1 MAKKDRM
8 KNGLDL
14 LFEDNFSDD
23 EENSGGGDVTQI
35 RISLIEPD
43 KDQPRTVFDE
53 QKIAELAENIAQHGV
68 LQPILI
74 RPLNN
79 GSYRIVAGE
88 RRWRAARAAGL
99 TEMPAVVREMSDFE
113 AAQFSLIENLQR
125 EDLNPI
131 EEARA
136 YQRLMK
142 EFEMTQEQVASTVNR
157 SRSAVANMIR
167 LLKLPDEV
175 QEDIAAGNISVGQAK
190 VLCGVDDGE
199 LFAKLLQMA
208 RDKANVRALEQAAQ
222 QTERTDKKKKNN
234 NVVKEVSE
242 FEKFAVTTRAQFS
255 SEYGIDATLT
265 KKKNKYLLQINM
277 DSIEDIEQLIGRL
290 TEALENVPHG
300 T

>member
-23 EENSGGGDVTQI
+23 EEKQSGGEVTQI

-43 KDQPRTVFDE
+43 KDQPRTIFDE
-53 QKIAELAENIAQHGV
+53 QKITELAENIAQHGV

-74 RPLNN
+74 RPLDN
-79 GSYRIVAGE
+79 GSYKIVAGE

-99 TEMPAVVREMSDFE
+99 DEIPAVVREMTDFE

-136 YQRLMK
+136 YRRLMQ
-142 EFEMTQEQVASTVNR
+142 EFEMTQEQVANTVSK
-157 SRSAVANMIR
+157 SRSAVANMVR

-175 QEDIAAGNISVGQAK
+175 QQDIAAGNISVGQAK
-190 VLCGVDDGE
+190 VLCGIDDKE
-199 LFAKLLQMA
+199 IFAKLLQMA
-208 RDKANVRALEQAAQ
+208 RDKANVRALEQASQ
-222 QTERTDKKKKNN
+222 QTAKTEKKESNN
-234 NVVKEVSE
+234 SRVNNVSE
-242 FEKFAVTTRAQFS
+242 FEKFAVTTRAHFS

-265 KKKNKYLLQINM
+265 KKKNKYQLLINM
-277 DSIEDIEQLIGRL
+277 DSEDEIARFIGRI
-290 TEALENVPHG
+290 TEALEDVPHG

>member
-23 EENSGGGDVTQI
+23 EESSGGTEVTQI

-53 QKIAELAENIAQHGV
+53 QKITELAENIAQHGV

-74 RPLNN
+74 RPLSN

-142 EFEMTQEQVASTVNR
+142 EFEMTQEQVASTVSR
-157 SRSAVANMIR
+157 SRSAVANMVR

-190 VLCGVDDGE
+190 VLCGVDDSE

-222 QTERTDKKKKNN
+222 QTERTDKKKKNK

-265 KKKNKYLLQINM
+265 KKKDKYLLQINM
-277 DSIEDIEQLIGRL
+277 DSIKDIEQLIGRL